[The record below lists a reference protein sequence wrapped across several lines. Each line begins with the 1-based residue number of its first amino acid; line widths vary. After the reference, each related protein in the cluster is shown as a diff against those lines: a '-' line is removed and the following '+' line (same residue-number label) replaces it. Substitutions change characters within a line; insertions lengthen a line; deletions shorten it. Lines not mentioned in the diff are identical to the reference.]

1 MDHSDAV
8 ARAPAV
14 TSAKRLL
21 ALPNVPTAAES
32 GLPNFETVSWY
43 SIWGPVKYRQ
53 LLEKANIKIE

>member
-1 MDHSDAV
+1 M

-14 TSAKRLL
+14 SSAKRLL
-21 ALPNVPTAAES
+21 ALPEVPTAAES

-43 SIWGPVKYRQ
+43 SIWGPAKYRQ